1 VLAGMSEFIYGFC
14 EEKLMVL
21 ATSTA
26 LDLKF
31 QINDYLERLTPS
43 KKGRYHCPICNS
55 PKFSIKKGGAGYQC
69 WEGGCDNK
77 EIQLAIRP
85 AAEVKQLL
93 EADRD
98 RKRKAPIPYRL
109 SAAHLKE
116 MSLSGIPEGL
126 GRLNIRSVEDAHQIA
141 SFLDWKGYMGVIGW
155 LYTGVDPETG
165 FDTGVGQFKPDEKFS
180 FPNGNLAKY
189 LSQKHAYDAACFRV
203 PYWVMQKVSTRY
215 GVPMP
220 EGMAVVSDSSE
231 VTTVFWRWVIDNPQ
245 LPISPAEGGKKAL
258 LLLAEGRIGISI
270 SGVDMATIGRGV
282 DLVPTLKKLAVKGRP
297 VEPFYDADI
306 IEKPDVENAL
316 MAFGTALTRAGCVV
330 TVPTWALELGKGVD
344 DLAVNEGEGWES
356 CLAVLSY
363 KDWLK
368 KLEQQRQTLKKRSP
382 VKKAQS
388 QKVSNV
394 SIPVNLKVLQ
404 IAPSEYLAG
413 QHFEAIQRILSE
425 TPVNEPV
432 APLIFGTEEDA
443 EFARQYSIGSIATAD
458 DEAIQRTIGQLQGA
472 GCRAVAYF
480 ANSNKDVEQLLMAT
494 CDQVGIACAVIDSE
508 VFYPDIQKGDIRR
521 IVTTMNADDFI
532 QRIEDELHSRAQ
544 EDKEHQENLAI
555 GDDEGISK
563 KSEKPP
569 LPQLIGGWFA
579 EDLRERLIYSE
590 QHQSWMAYELNLKG
604 VWTAV
609 GDAYVLNAIESMCR
623 NRDIYPNNN
632 YVANVLGT
640 LKRIL
645 FCLEWTER
653 PSCEMLPFE
662 DGVLQIGTTVFREH
676 APGDRLTWSLER
688 PYRGSAVRSEG
699 WGAIAQ
705 WLSEATEGNARKQE
719 ILLAFAAAALRGMSS
734 VQKFLMLTGPGGT
747 GKGVFSHLLTLVLGE
762 RNTWIGNLEDLNK
775 PDRIAELQTKRLA
788 LFDDQERYM
797 GNLSNFRSLTGGG
810 KISGRQLYK
819 SAINFKFNGLAL
831 VTANQPCFPATG
843 ISWLKRRII
852 QQEFRHQPAKRNI
865 HLQSQL
871 APELSA
877 FTRHLLSIPVAEIE
891 RLLGEEMTGL
901 NHTFWED
908 RIQADPL
915 ASWINDNLIHDAT
928 AEVAIGSD
936 KDEWKDGNYDAARST
951 AFGSYNYICRSGN
964 SIPLSKN
971 KFSANLIELCQ
982 SVLGWRDVAKTR
994 KGDARYIVGV
1004 RLRTS
1009 ADTTILP
1016 LDQTLNDD
1024 DRQHDDDL
1032 SVNLNPIYSKGC
1044 ADVDNL
1050 LQTFSEKNTTNLELV
1065 QNMEI
1070 QSNPLTDSL
1079 LTEKLGDDT
1088 ANVSTTYTQ
1097 QETGSSK
1104 QPTSMSSLG
1113 SSQAKLLLLQDYAR
1127 RMGEALV
1134 YKSPA
1139 VATAIFGDI
1148 QSSIVSQE
1156 ITKIEITGFDTWQ
1169 AFNELRALTT
1179 EEGNLVEIIQST
1191 IAGNDRETAKTVLA
1205 VIKQVCNS
1213 GAADRD
1219 KVWFAGLTESERV
1232 AFSALAK

>member
-1 VLAGMSEFIYGFC
+1 
-14 EEKLMVL
+14 MVL
-21 ATSTA
+21 ATSTT

-31 QINDYLERLTPS
+31 DINDYLERLTPS
-43 KKGRYHCPICNS
+43 KKNRYYCPTCSS
-55 PKFSIKKGGAGYQC
+55 PKFSIKKGGAGYRC
-69 WEGGCDNK
+69 WENDCNGK
-77 EIQLAIRP
+77 EIELAIRP

-98 RKRKAPIPYRL
+98 RKRKAPVPYSL
-109 SAAHLKE
+109 SISHLKE

-126 GRLNIRSVEDAHQIA
+126 ARLNIRSVEDSHQIA
-141 SFLDWKGYMGVIGW
+141 NFLDWKGYMGTIGW

-165 FDTGVGQFKPDEKFS
+165 FDTGIGQFKPDEKFN
-180 FPNGNLAKY
+180 FPNGISAKY

-203 PYWVMQKVSTRY
+203 TSEVMRKVSTRY

-220 EGMAVVSDSSE
+220 EGMAVANDSSE
-231 VTTVFWRWVIDNPQ
+231 VTTAFWRWVIDNPQ
-245 LPISPAEGGKKAL
+245 IPISPAEGGKKAL
-258 LLLAEGRIGISI
+258 LLLTEGRIGISI
-270 SGVDMATIGRGV
+270 SGVDMATIGRGL

-316 MAFGTALTRAGCVV
+316 MAFGAALTRAGCVV
-330 TVPTWALELGKGVD
+330 TVPTWELELGKGVD
-344 DLAVNEGEGWES
+344 DLAVNEGETWES
-356 CLAVLSY
+356 CLTVLSY
-363 KDWLK
+363 KEWLK
-368 KLEQQRQTLKKRSP
+368 KLEQQRQILKKRSP
-382 VKKAQS
+382 VKKTQGR
-388 QKVSNV
+388 KTGNV
-394 SIPVNLKVLQ
+394 DVPVNLKVLQ
-404 IAPSEYLAG
+404 IAPAEYLAG
-413 QHFEAIQRILSE
+413 QHLEVIQQILGK

-432 APLIFGTEEDA
+432 APLILGTEEDA
-443 EFARQYSIGSIATAD
+443 EFARQYSIGSIATVD
-458 DEAIQRTIGQLQGA
+458 DEAIQQTIGQLQSA

-480 ANSNKDVEQLLMAT
+480 ASGNKDVEQLLVAT
-494 CDQVGIACAVIDSE
+494 CNQVGIACAVVDSE
-508 VFYPDIQKGDIRR
+508 AFYPDIQKGDIRQ
-521 IVTTMNADDFI
+521 ILTTMNADDFI
-532 QRIEDELHSRAQ
+532 QRIEDELHSKAQ
-544 EDKEHQENLAI
+544 EDKEHRENLAI
-555 GDDEGISK
+555 GDDEGGSK

-569 LPQLIGGWFA
+569 LPQIIGGEFA
-579 EDLRERLIYSE
+579 EDLRERLLYSE
-590 QHQSWMAYELNLKG
+590 QHKSWMAYELCLKG

-609 GDAYVLNAIESMCR
+609 GDDYVLSAIETMCR
-623 NRDIYPNNN
+623 QREIRPNNS
-632 YVANVLGT
+632 YVDNVLGT

-662 DGVLQIGTTVFREH
+662 DGVLQIGTKVFREH

-705 WLSEATEGNARKQE
+705 WLSEATEGNTRKQE
-719 ILLAFAAAALRGMSS
+719 ILLAFAAAALRGMAS

-936 KDEWKDGNYDAARST
+936 KDEWKDGNYDATRST
-951 AFGSYNYICRSGN
+951 AFGSYNYVCRSGN

-982 SVLGWRDVAKTR
+982 GVLGWRDVAKTR

-1004 RLRTS
+1004 RLRTP
-1009 ADTTILP
+1009 ADTAILP

-1032 SVNLNPIYSKGC
+1032 DVNLNPIHSMDC

-1050 LQTFSEKNTTNLELV
+1050 LQTFSEKNTTNLELT
-1065 QNMEI
+1065 QKMEI
-1070 QSNPLTDSL
+1070 QSNYPSDSVL
-1079 LTEKLGDDT
+1079 IEKLGDNT
-1088 ANVSTTYTQ
+1088 ANVSTIRTQ
-1097 QETGSSK
+1097 QEIMSSQ
-1104 QPTSMSSLG
+1104 QPTSTSSSG
-1113 SSQAKLLLLQDYAR
+1113 SSQVKLLLLQDYAR
-1127 RMGEALV
+1127 RMGEALG

-1139 VATAIFGDI
+1139 TARAIAEQI
-1148 QSSIVSQE
+1148 QSSVVSQE
-1156 ITKIEITGFDTWQ
+1156 ITESELIEIAGLANWR

-1179 EEGNLVEIIQST
+1179 EEENLVEIIQRA
-1191 IAGNDRETAKTVLA
+1191 IADNDAETAKSVLA
-1205 VIKQVCNS
+1205 TLKQVCDF
-1213 GAADRD
+1213 GAADRN
-1219 KVWFAGLTESERV
+1219 KVWFTGLTESERV
-1232 AFSALAK
+1232 AFSALSK

>member
-1 VLAGMSEFIYGFC
+1 MA
-14 EEKLMVL
+14 L
-21 ATSTA
+21 ATSTT
-26 LDLKF
+26 LDLHF
-31 QINDYLERLTPS
+31 DINDYLERLTPS
-43 KKGRYHCPICNS
+43 KGNRFYCPNCNS
-55 PKFSIKKGGAGYQC
+55 PKFSIKKGSAGYRC
-69 WEGGCDNK
+69 WEGNCNGK
-77 EIQLAIRP
+77 EIELAIRP

-93 EADRD
+93 EADRE
-98 RKRKAPIPYRL
+98 RKRKTPVPYSL

-116 MSLSGIPEGL
+116 MSLSGISEGL
-126 GRLNIRSVEDAHQIA
+126 ARLNVRSVEDSHQIA
-141 SFLDWKGYMGVIGW
+141 EFLDWKGYMGLIGW

-165 FDTGVGQFKPDEKFS
+165 FDTGIGQFKPDEKFA

-189 LSQKHAYDAACFRV
+189 LSQKHAYDAACFRI
-203 PYWVMQKVSTRY
+203 PCWVMRKVGTRY

-220 EGMAVVSDSSE
+220 DGVAVTSDSDD
-231 VTTVFWRWVIDNPQ
+231 VTTVFWHWVIDNPQ

-258 LLLAEGRIGISI
+258 LLLTEGRIGISI

-316 MAFGTALTRAGCVV
+316 MAFGAALTRAGCVI
-330 TVPTWALELGKGVD
+330 TVPTWELELGKGVD
-344 DLAVNEGEGWES
+344 DLAVNEGENWES
-356 CLAVLSY
+356 CLTVLSY

-368 KLEQQRQTLKKRSP
+368 KLEQQRQVLKKRSP
-382 VKKAQS
+382 VKKAKKQS
-388 QKVSNV
+388 QGQRTGGVDV
-394 SIPVNLKVLQ
+394 PANLKILQ
-404 IAPSEYLAG
+404 IQPSEYLIG
-413 QHFEAIQRILSE
+413 QQFDAMLQILSK

-432 APLIFGTEEDA
+432 TPLIFEAEEDA
-443 EFARQYSIGSIATAD
+443 EFARLYSIGSIAMSAD
-458 DEAIQRTIGQLQGA
+458 DEAIQRTIGQLQTA
-472 GCRAVAYF
+472 GCRAVVYF
-480 ANSNKDVEQLLMAT
+480 ASSNKDVERLLVAT
-494 CDQVGIACAVIDSE
+494 CDQVGIACTVIDSE
-508 VFYPDIQKGDIRR
+508 FLYPDIQKGDIQQILTTMSADEFIRR
-521 IVTTMNADDFI
+521 I
-532 QRIEDELHSRAQ
+532 EEELHSKAK
-544 EDKEHQENLAI
+544 EDKENRKNLAI
-555 GDDEGISK
+555 GDDKGDNK
-563 KSEKPP
+563 KSEKPL
-569 LPQLIGGWFA
+569 LPQIVGAEFA
-579 EDLRERLIYSE
+579 EDLRERLLYSQ
-590 QHQSWMAYELNLKG
+590 QHQSWMSYELNFKG

-609 GDAYVLNAIESMCR
+609 GDDYVLSAIEAMCR
-623 NRDIYPNNN
+623 QREIYPNNS
-632 YVANVLGT
+632 YVSNVLGT

-662 DGVLQIGTTVFREH
+662 DGVLQIRTTVFREH

-705 WLSEATEGNARKQE
+705 WLSEATEGSARKQE

-734 VQKFLMLTGPGGT
+734 IQKFLMLTGPGGT
-747 GKGVFSHLLTLVLGE
+747 GKGVFSHLLIMVLGE

-775 PDRIAELQTKRLA
+775 PDRVAELQTKRLA

-819 SAINFKFNGLAL
+819 SAINFTFNGLAL

-852 QQEFRHQPAKRNI
+852 QQEFRYQPTKRNI
-865 HLQSQL
+865 HLQKQL

-877 FTRHLLSIPVAEIE
+877 FTRHLLSIPVVDIE
-891 RLLGEEMTGL
+891 QVLGEEMTGL

-928 AEVAIGSD
+928 TEVTIGSD

-1009 ADTTILP
+1009 ADTAILP
-1016 LDQTLNDD
+1016 LDQILNDD
-1024 DRQHDDDL
+1024 DRRHDDDL
-1032 SVNLNPIYSKGC
+1032 DVNLNPIHSIGC

-1050 LQTFSEKNTTNLELV
+1050 LQTFSKKDITNLELA
-1065 QNMEI
+1065 QKIEI
-1070 QSNPLTDSL
+1070 QSNTSNNSPLT
-1079 LTEKLGDDT
+1079 TKLGVDT
-1088 ANVSTTYTQ
+1088 ANVSTTHIQ
-1097 QETGSSK
+1097 QRTGLSQEPTLTLSSR
-1104 QPTSMSSLG
+1104 
-1113 SSQAKLLLLQDYAR
+1113 SSQSKLLLLQDYAQR
-1127 RMGEALV
+1127 IEEALG

-1139 VATAIFGDI
+1139 TARAIAEHIQNSVVNQDITESELIEVVGD
-1148 QSSIVSQE
+1148 E
-1156 ITKIEITGFDTWQ
+1156 NWQ
-1169 AFNELRALTT
+1169 AFNVLRSLTT
-1179 EEGNLVEIIQST
+1179 EEESLVEIVQRA
-1191 IAGNDRETAKTVLA
+1191 IAGNDTDTAKAAFATL
-1205 VIKQVCNS
+1205 KQVCDS
-1213 GAADRD
+1213 GAADRN
-1219 KVWFAGLTESERV
+1219 KVWFTGLTESERA
-1232 AFSALAK
+1232 AFKLLAE

>member
-1 VLAGMSEFIYGFC
+1 MFLLAGFYLISRRNGGSDRKIRRFVKFIREKVKFIQDFQQSKTMLTQPPINSVSAQAFQILDFVDSLTPAKEANKYICPVCEDDNLGIDPKTGKYQCFSTGCSCADIREAIKPWEEVLAERRGESF
-14 EEKLMVL
+14 
-21 ATSTA
+21 SSN
-26 LDLKF
+26 
-31 QINDYLERLTPS
+31 QINPKVKS
-43 KKGRYHCPICNS
+43 KSR
-55 PKFSIKKGGAGYQC
+55 KKAKALQAPPVPHSL
-69 WEGGCDNK
+69 K
-77 EIQLAIRP
+77 LVKIQNTTAP
-85 AAEVKQLL
+85 
-93 EADRD
+93 DR
-98 RKRKAPIPYRL
+98 
-109 SAAHLKE
+109 
-116 MSLSGIPEGL
+116 
-126 GRLNIRSVEDAHQIA
+126 
-141 SFLDWKGYMGVIGW
+141 
-155 LYTGVDPETG
+155 
-165 FDTGVGQFKPDEKFS
+165 
-180 FPNGNLAKY
+180 
-189 LSQKHAYDAACFRV
+189 
-203 PYWVMQKVSTRY
+203 
-215 GVPMP
+215 
-220 EGMAVVSDSSE
+220 
-231 VTTVFWRWVIDNPQ
+231 
-245 LPISPAEGGKKAL
+245 LPISDTLWAIVRKE
-258 LLLAEGRIGISI
+258 I
-270 SGVDMATIGRGV
+270 
-282 DLVPTLKKLAVKGRP
+282 LKKTPRISQDDVWEIAYSYGGDKTVYRAEWTDATSAKGYRKTYRQSHIDDGLMKWEKGKAIWNAYRIDEVLA
-297 VEPFYDADI
+297 I
-306 IEKPDVENAL
+306 
-316 MAFGTALTRAGCVV
+316 
-330 TVPTWALELGKGVD
+330 LGD
-344 DLAVNEGEGWES
+344 
-356 CLAVLSY
+356 
-363 KDWLK
+363 
-368 KLEQQRQTLKKRSP
+368 
-382 VKKAQS
+382 
-388 QKVSNV
+388 
-394 SIPVNLKVLQ
+394 
-404 IAPSEYLAG
+404 
-413 QHFEAIQRILSE
+413 

-432 APLIFGTEEDA
+432 APLMVEGEPNVEI
-443 EFARQYSIGSIATAD
+443 ARSHGIASIT
-458 DEAIQRTIGQLQGA
+458 LQGSNWTDEQIKA
-472 GCRAVAYF
+472 VVKELQAVNCRALPYLYDNDETGLAK
-480 ANSNKDVEQLLMAT
+480 ANKIKGV
-494 CDQVGIACAVIDSE
+494 CDRLQFPCILIDPKVIWL
-508 VFYPDIQKGDIRR
+508 DIPEKGDIKE
-521 IVTTMNADDFI
+521 ILTEMSADEFI
-532 QRIEDELHSRAQ
+532 QRIEDGLHSKAVKDAEQEKNRAISN
-544 EDKEHQENLAI
+544 EKP
-555 GDDEGISK
+555 DE
-563 KSEKPP
+563 PP

-632 YVANVLGT
+632 YVTNVLGT

-662 DGVLQIGTTVFREH
+662 DGVLQIGTKVFREH

-705 WLSEATEGNARKQE
+705 WLGEATEGNTRKQE

-852 QQEFRHQPAKRNI
+852 QQEFRHQPVKRNI

-928 AEVAIGSD
+928 AEVVIGSD

-982 SVLGWRDVAKTR
+982 GVLGWRDVAKTR

-1004 RLRTS
+1004 RLRTP
-1009 ADTTILP
+1009 ADTAILP

-1032 SVNLNPIYSKGC
+1032 NVNLNPIHSKGC

-1079 LTEKLGDDT
+1079 LIEKLGADT
-1088 ANVSTTYTQ
+1088 ANVSTIHTQ
-1097 QETGSSK
+1097 QETMSSQ
-1104 QPTSMSSLG
+1104 QPTSTSSSG

-1127 RMGEALV
+1127 RMGEALG

-1139 VATAIFGDI
+1139 VATAISVDI
-1148 QSSIVSQE
+1148 QRSIVNQE
-1156 ITKIEITGFDTWQ
+1156 IAKAELIEIAGLDNWQ

-1179 EEGNLVEIIQST
+1179 KEENLVEIIQRA
-1191 IAGNDRETAKTVLA
+1191 IVGNDAETAKTVLA
-1205 VIKQVCNS
+1205 TIKQVCDS
-1213 GAADRD
+1213 GAADRN

-1232 AFSALAK
+1232 AFNSLSK

>member
-1 VLAGMSEFIYGFC
+1 MKVATQESSSFIKVSANNPCPLCDKPDWCKASPDNTVVICPRTDTAPTGWNRIKDTVDGHGIY
-14 EEKLMVL
+14 KLE
-21 ATSTA
+21 TG
-26 LDLKF
+26 DNF
-31 QINDYLERLTPS
+31 QKQVSGRRPT
-43 KKGRYHCPICNS
+43 KK
-55 PKFSIKKGGAGYQC
+55 IKKALPGA
-69 WEGGCDNK
+69 
-77 EIQLAIRP
+77 P
-85 AAEVKQLL
+85 V
-93 EADRD
+93 
-98 RKRKAPIPYRL
+98 PIG
-109 SAAHLKE
+109 LK
-116 MSLSGIPEGL
+116 
-126 GRLNIRSVEDAHQIA
+126 
-141 SFLDWKGYMGVIGW
+141 
-155 LYTGVDPETG
+155 
-165 FDTGVGQFKPDEKFS
+165 
-180 FPNGNLAKY
+180 LAKI
-189 LSQKHAYDAACFRV
+189 
-203 PYWVMQKVSTRY
+203 
-215 GVPMP
+215 
-220 EGMAVVSDSSE
+220 EN
-231 VTTVFWRWVIDNPQ
+231 TVAPDR
-245 LPISPAEGGKKAL
+245 LPISDTLWAIVRKEVVGKTP
-258 LLLAEGRIGISI
+258 GISQDSVWEI
-270 SGVDMATIGRGV
+270 AYSYGGDKTVYRAEWADATSAKGYRKTYRQSHVDDGLVKWEKGKAIWNAYRIDEVLAILGNASAVIPLMVEGEPNVEMARSYGIAS
-282 DLVPTLKKLAVKGRP
+282 LTLQGSNWTEEQIKS
-297 VEPFYDADI
+297 
-306 IEKPDVENAL
+306 
-316 MAFGTALTRAGCVV
+316 VV
-330 TVPTWALELGKGVD
+330 TELQRVNCQALPYLYDNDETG
-344 DLAVNEGEGWES
+344 LA
-356 CLAVLSY
+356 
-363 KDWLK
+363 
-368 KLEQQRQTLKKRSP
+368 
-382 VKKAQS
+382 KANKIKS
-388 QKVSNV
+388 VCDR
-394 SIPVNLKVLQ
+394 LQ
-404 IAPSEYLAG
+404 FPC
-413 QHFEAIQRILSE
+413 IL
-425 TPVNEPV
+425 
-432 APLIFGTEEDA
+432 
-443 EFARQYSIGSIATAD
+443 
-458 DEAIQRTIGQLQGA
+458 
-472 GCRAVAYF
+472 
-480 ANSNKDVEQLLMAT
+480 
-494 CDQVGIACAVIDSE
+494 IDPKIIW
-508 VFYPDIQKGDIRR
+508 PDIPEKGDIKE
-521 IVTTMNADDFI
+521 ILTEMSAEEFI
-532 QRIEDELHSRAQ
+532 QRIEDGLHSRAAKDVEQ
-544 EDKEHQENLAI
+544 ERNRAI
-555 GDDEGISK
+555 SNEKPDE
-563 KSEKPP
+563 PP

-819 SAINFKFNGLAL
+819 SAINFTFNGLAL

-852 QQEFRHQPAKRNI
+852 QQEFRYQPTKRNI
-865 HLQSQL
+865 HLQKEL

-891 RLLGEEMTGL
+891 RVLGEEMTGL

-915 ASWINDNLIHDAT
+915 ASWINDNLIHEVT
-928 AEVAIGSD
+928 AEVTIGSD

-1004 RLRTS
+1004 RLRTP
-1009 ADTTILP
+1009 ADTAILP

-1024 DRQHDDDL
+1024 DHRHDDDL
-1032 SVNLNPIYSKGC
+1032 DVNLNPRHSMGC

-1050 LQTFSEKNTTNLELV
+1050 LQTFSKKDITNLELA
-1065 QNMEI
+1065 QKMEI
-1070 QSNPLTDSL
+1070 QSNTSNNSL
-1079 LTEKLGDDT
+1079 LATKLGVDT
-1088 ANVSTTYTQ
+1088 ANVSTTHVQ
-1097 QETGSSK
+1097 QETGLSQ
-1104 QPTSMSSLG
+1104 QPTLTSSSR
-1113 SSQAKLLLLQDYAR
+1113 SSQSKLLLLQDYAR
-1127 RMGEALV
+1127 RIEEALG

-1139 VATAIFGDI
+1139 TARAIAEHI
-1148 QSSIVSQE
+1148 QSSVVNQD
-1156 ITKIEITGFDTWQ
+1156 ITESELIEVAGDENWQ
-1169 AFNELRALTT
+1169 AFNILRSLTT
-1179 EEGNLVEIIQST
+1179 EEESLVEIVQRA
-1191 IAGNDRETAKTVLA
+1191 IAGNDTDTAKA
-1205 VIKQVCNS
+1205 VFATLKQVCDS
-1213 GAADRD
+1213 GAADRN
-1219 KVWFAGLTESERV
+1219 KVWFTGLTESERA
-1232 AFSALAK
+1232 AFKLLAE